1 MKYYDTQIWFSGSES
16 AYLIIPEDQTN
27 LILWLGQSQSGKERN
42 LLFTG
47 DDIASEL
54 GGADSLGFLATWLAT
69 EYLDDAVGDATVDSV
84 PGLRDFAGG
93 FDFMTYDDRE
103 CVLRGGCPELGDFD
117 VIQPYP
123 GVDGAELIAEYV
135 KTDLTTRP
143 AGVAHTDSTG
153 YQTVTLGF
161 GMEFMSDALLPTGHY
176 APGASDRVDLMA
188 NIMEY
193 FQKAP
198 TGPGTGTE
206 GGEAFI
212 TKLSHARPNP
222 FNPATTIA
230 YSLAGR
236 SNVAIRVYDVAGRVV
251 RTLVDGEVEAG
262 EHVIVWDGTTD
273 SGKHAASGVYFVRM
287 ETAGQTGALRATRK
301 LVLLK

>member
-1 MKYYDTQIWFSGSES
+1 
-16 AYLIIPEDQTN
+16 
-27 LILWLGQSQSGKERN
+27 
-42 LLFTG
+42 
-47 DDIASEL
+47 
-54 GGADSLGFLATWLAT
+54 
-69 EYLDDAVGDATVDSV
+69 
-84 PGLRDFAGG
+84 
-93 FDFMTYDDRE
+93 
-103 CVLRGGCPELGDFD
+103 VLRGGCPELGDFD

-123 GVDGAELIAEYV
+123 GVDGAELVAEYV
-135 KTDLTTRP
+135 KADLTMRP
-143 AGVAHTDSTG
+143 AGVAYTDSAG
-153 YQTVTLGF
+153 YQAVTLGF
-161 GMEFMSDALLPTGHY
+161 GMEFMSDAPLPTGHY
-176 APGASDRVDLMA
+176 ASGASDRVDLMA

-193 FQKAP
+193 FGKEP

-206 GGEAFI
+206 GNEAI
-212 TKLSHARPNP
+212 VTKLSHPRPNP

-273 SGKHAASGVYFVRM
+273 SGKHAASGVYFVKM